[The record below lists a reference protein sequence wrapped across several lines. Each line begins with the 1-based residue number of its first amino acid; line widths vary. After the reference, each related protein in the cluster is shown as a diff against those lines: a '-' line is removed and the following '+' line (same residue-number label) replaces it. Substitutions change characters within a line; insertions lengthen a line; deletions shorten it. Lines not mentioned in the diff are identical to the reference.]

1 MKEKALVL
9 IAIITGALSS
19 VFGLVPLDIA
29 THSSLPETANSAF
42 KPGEKLTYKI
52 HYGIIDAGEAVLEI
66 KDSPYTF
73 ENRDA
78 YYAVGT
84 GRSLGAFDMFFKVRD
99 KYETYIDKKGVF
111 PWYFK
116 RRVDEGGYKISQDYT
131 FDQGAG
137 EVFTQKEE
145 THEVPMGVQ
154 DMVSAFYFARTFDF
168 SDIQKGDVFEIPT
181 FVDDELFNLRIK
193 FQGRETIKI
202 RNGKFKAMKFVPVVQ
217 EGRIWKD
224 ENDLNVW
231 ISDDDNKIPLL
242 AKTKILFGSIKM
254 ELTEYSGLAHKI
266 SKLR

>member
-1 MKEKALVL
+1 MKERALIL
-9 IAIITGALSS
+9 IAIITGALGS
-19 VFGLVPLDIA
+19 VFGLVPLDIG
-29 THSSLPETANSAF
+29 THINLPETTNSAF
-42 KPGEKLTYKI
+42 KPGEKLTYKV

-66 KDSPYTF
+66 KSSPYTF
-73 ENRDA
+73 ENREA

-84 GRSLGAFDMFFKVRD
+84 GRSLGAFDIFFKVRD

-131 FDQGAG
+131 FDQGVG

-145 THEVPMGVQ
+145 THKVPMGVQ

-202 RNGKFKAMKFVPVVQ
+202 RDGKFKAMKFVPVVQ

-242 AKTKILFGSIKM
+242 AQTKILFGSIKM
-254 ELTEYSGLAHKI
+254 ELTKYSGLTHEI
-266 SKLR
+266 SKVR

>member
-1 MKEKALVL
+1 MKERALIL
-9 IAIITGALSS
+9 IAIITGTLGSG
-19 VFGLVPLDIA
+19 FGLVPLDIA
-29 THSSLPETANSAF
+29 TQISLPEKTNSAF
-42 KPGEKLTYKI
+42 KPGEKLTYKV

-66 KDSPYTF
+66 KNSPYTF
-73 ENRDA
+73 ENREA

-84 GRSLGAFDMFFKVRD
+84 GRSLGAFDIFFKVRD

-145 THEVPMGVQ
+145 THKVPMGVQ
-154 DMVSAFYFARTFDF
+154 DMISAFYFARTFDF
-168 SDIQKGDVFEIPT
+168 SDIQKGDIFEIPT

-193 FQGRETIKI
+193 FQGSETIRI
-202 RNGKFKAMKFVPVVQ
+202 RDGKFKAMKFVPLVQ

-242 AKTKILFGSIKM
+242 AQTKILFGSIKM
-254 ELTEYSGLAHKI
+254 ELTEYSELTHEI
-266 SKLR
+266 SKVR